1 MNSQMQ
7 ELLYNPETTVNDLA
21 KAIGED
27 KAFAER
33 LVTLLRDYE
42 FPPEACTVTFA
53 IIALGFGVIRTLV
66 AEHYSHKYVS

>member
-1 MNSQMQ
+1 MNHQMQ

-27 KAFAER
+27 KAFSER
-33 LVTLLRDYE
+33 LINLMRDYQ

-53 IIALGFGVIRTLV
+53 IIALGFGVIRTLL
-66 AEHYSHKYVS
+66 AEQDSQKHLS